1 MNDSNLNGVGNNTNN
16 LGNNVSNGN
25 QNLETFDMPN
35 NQNNS
40 VDGNNVYNS
49 TSMNTGSASSVEN
62 RVNNGYVSNTNS
74 MNSNMMNMN
83 NGMNTVPNNNQINNQ
98 NVSEVSNT
106 NFTNNTVNNNFP
118 DNLDVMNTNTMNM
131 NSGINTMNSNL
142 SNDMN
147 NFTSPNMNST
157 VSSDNND
164 SFNTTSSKS
173 NKGLIIGIIV
183 LIVLIIGGVVGFIV
197 FKELNTPK
205 NRFLKTM
212 NKYIESNNIDS
223 NVIDI
228 YELFKDGATLNVDSN
243 LSVKSN
249 DEELLSGKININFV
263 DNPSSSNRY
272 INISFDDN
280 NDSVINFESYLND
293 NKIYF
298 TMKDIFD
305 KYYFTGLEY
314 IKIYDENVKKLKD
327 NVSKSLDSYFTNDKF
342 ILSKEEGYSKISVS
356 LSDKDLND
364 LLILILENIKNDDA
378 LSLFVNEDMS
388 LEDIRKE
395 LDDEI
400 NSIKENLEYQSDEKI
415 YTYNVYSKGS
425 TLVKQEIIVDDI
437 KLVIEGETS
446 GNITL
451 LSDDTVILTGSYD
464 KGKLNL
470 SVSDNDINFDFSLT
484 FNENIT
490 KDNVDSN
497 YNIIVKTKSGE
508 DEIVVSADMKL
519 GITKDNTIPK
529 VDISNATDISD
540 ITNEEIQNIYTKLGE
555 VPMLSLYFSM
565 FSGLGDS
572 DYSYDDDYSYDYSTD
587 ADLDSDYE
595 YDNCS
600 PGMNCQS
607 STIKDNTIDDSGF

>member
-83 NGMNTVPNNNQINNQ
+83 NGMNTVPNNNQ

-164 SFNTTSSKS
+164 SFNTKS

-205 NRFLKTM
+205 TRFLKTM
-212 NKYIESNNIDS
+212 NKYLESNNIDS

-228 YELFKDGATLNVDSN
+228 YELFKDGATLNVDGN

-272 INISFDDN
+272 INIKFDDN
-280 NDSVINFESYLND
+280 KDSILNFESYLND
-293 NKIYF
+293 NKVYF

-356 LSDKDLND
+356 LSDKDLNN
-364 LLILILENIKNDDA
+364 LLILILGNLKNDDA

-388 LEDIRKE
+388 LEDIGKE

-464 KGKLNL
+464 KDKLNL
-470 SVSDNDINFDFSLT
+470 NVSDNDINFDFSLT
-484 FNENIT
+484 FNNNIT
-490 KDNVDSN
+490 KDNVAAN
-497 YNIIVKTKSGE
+497 YNLVIKTKSEE
-508 DEIVVSADMKL
+508 DELVVNADLEL

-607 STIKDNTIDDSGF
+607 SIIKDNTIDDSGFGI

>member
-83 NGMNTVPNNNQINNQ
+83 NGMNTVPNNNQ

-164 SFNTTSSKS
+164 SFNTKS

-205 NRFLKTM
+205 TRFLKTM
-212 NKYIESNNIDS
+212 NKYLESNNIDS

-228 YELFKDGATLNVDSN
+228 YELFKDGATLNVDGN

-272 INISFDDN
+272 INIKFDDN
-280 NDSVINFESYLND
+280 KDSILNFESYLND
-293 NKIYF
+293 NKVYF

-305 KYYFTGLEY
+305 KYYFTELEY

-356 LSDKDLND
+356 LSDKDLNN
-364 LLILILENIKNDDA
+364 LLILILGNLKNDDA

-464 KGKLNL
+464 KDKLNL
-470 SVSDNDINFDFSLT
+470 NVSDNDINFDFSLT
-484 FNENIT
+484 FNNNIT
-490 KDNVDSN
+490 KDNVAAN
-497 YNIIVKTKSGE
+497 YNLVIKTKSEE
-508 DEIVVSADMKL
+508 DELVVNADLEL

-607 STIKDNTIDDSGF
+607 SIIKDNTIDDSGFGI

>member
-1 MNDSNLNGVGNNTNN
+1 MNDSNLNGVDNNTNN
-16 LGNNVSNGN
+16 LGNNMPNGN

-62 RVNNGYVSNTNS
+62 IVNNSYASNT
-74 MNSNMMNMN
+74 NMMNMN
-83 NGMNTVPNNNQINNQ
+83 NGMNTVPNNNQMNNQ

-106 NFTNNTVNNNFP
+106 NFTNNTV
-118 DNLDVMNTNTMNM
+118 NM

-164 SFNTTSSKS
+164 SFNTKS

-205 NRFLKTM
+205 TRFLKTM
-212 NKYIESNNIDS
+212 NKYLESNNIDS

-228 YELFKDGATLNVDSN
+228 YELFKDGATLNVDGN

-272 INISFDDN
+272 INIKFDDN
-280 NDSVINFESYLND
+280 KDSIINFESYLND
-293 NKIYF
+293 NKVYF

-342 ILSKEEGYSKISVS
+342 VLSKEEGYSKISVS

-364 LLILILENIKNDDA
+364 LLILILENLKNDDA

-464 KGKLNL
+464 KNKLNL
-470 SVSDNDINFDFSLT
+470 NFSDNDINFDFSLT
-484 FNENIT
+484 FNNNIT
-490 KDNVDSN
+490 KDNAAAN
-497 YNIIVKTKSGE
+497 YNLVIKTKSEE
-508 DEIVVSADMKL
+508 DELVVNADLEL

-565 FSGLGDS
+565 FSGLKDS

-607 STIKDNTIDDSGF
+607 STIKDNTIDDSDFGI

>member
-1 MNDSNLNGVGNNTNN
+1 MNDSNLNGVDNNTNN
-16 LGNNVSNGN
+16 LGNNMPNGN

-62 RVNNGYVSNTNS
+62 IVNNSYVSNTNS
-74 MNSNMMNMN
+74 MNMN
-83 NGMNTVPNNNQINNQ
+83 NGMNTVPNNNQ

-106 NFTNNTVNNNFP
+106 NFTNNTV
-118 DNLDVMNTNTMNM
+118 NM

-164 SFNTTSSKS
+164 SFNTKS

-205 NRFLKTM
+205 TRFLKTM
-212 NKYIESNNIDS
+212 NKYLESNNIDS

-228 YELFKDGATLNVDSN
+228 YELFKDGATLNVDGN

-272 INISFDDN
+272 INIKFDDN
-280 NDSVINFESYLND
+280 KDSIINFESYLND
-293 NKIYF
+293 NKVYF

-364 LLILILENIKNDDA
+364 LLILILENLKNDDA
-378 LSLFVNEDMS
+378 LSLFVDEDMS
-388 LEDIRKE
+388 LEDIRKGI
-395 LDDEI
+395 DDHI
-400 NSIKENLEYQSDEKI
+400 NSIKENIEYQSDEKI

-464 KGKLNL
+464 KDKLNL
-470 SVSDNDINFDFSLT
+470 NVSDNDINFDFSLT
-484 FNENIT
+484 FNNNIT
-490 KDNVDSN
+490 KDNAAAN
-497 YNIIVKTKSGE
+497 YNLVIKTKSEE
-508 DEIVVSADMKL
+508 DELVVNADLKL

-565 FSGLGDS
+565 FSGLKDS

-607 STIKDNTIDDSGF
+607 STIKDNTIDDSDFGI

>member
-164 SFNTTSSKS
+164 SFNTKS

-212 NKYIESNNIDS
+212 NKYLESNNIDS

-228 YELFKDGATLNVDSN
+228 YELFKDGATLNVDGN

-272 INISFDDN
+272 INIKFDDN
-280 NDSVINFESYLND
+280 KDSILNFESYLND
-293 NKIYF
+293 NKVYF

-356 LSDKDLND
+356 LSDKDLNN
-364 LLILILENIKNDDA
+364 LLILILGNLKNDDA

-464 KGKLNL
+464 KDKLNL
-470 SVSDNDINFDFSLT
+470 NVSDNDINFDFSLT
-484 FNENIT
+484 FNNNIT
-490 KDNVDSN
+490 KDNVAAN
-497 YNIIVKTKSGE
+497 YNLVIKTKSEE
-508 DEIVVSADMKL
+508 DELVVNADLEL

-607 STIKDNTIDDSGF
+607 STIKDNTIDDSGFGI

>member
-16 LGNNVSNGN
+16 LGNNMPNGN

-49 TSMNTGSASSVEN
+49 TSMNTGSTSSVEN
-62 RVNNGYVSNTNS
+62 RVNNDYVSNSNS
-74 MNSNMMNMN
+74 MNTNMMNMN
-83 NGMNTVPNNNQINNQ
+83 NGMNTVPNNNQMNNQ
-98 NVSEVSNT
+98 NVSEVSNN
-106 NFTNNTVNNNFP
+106 NFTNNMVNNNFA
-118 DNLDVMNTNTMNM
+118 DNSNSMNTNTMNM
-131 NSGINTMNSNL
+131 NNGINTINSNL

-147 NFTSPNMNST
+147 NFQNGNVNQNNFTSPTMNST
-157 VSSDNND
+157 VSSNNND
-164 SFNTTSSKS
+164 SFNTTSNKS

-205 NRFLKTM
+205 TRFLKTM
-212 NKYIESNNIDS
+212 NKYLESNNIDS

-228 YELFKDGATLNVDSN
+228 YELFKDGATLNIDSN

-272 INISFDDN
+272 INVSFDDN

-342 ILSKEEGYSKISVS
+342 VLSKEEGYSKISVS

-364 LLILILENIKNDDA
+364 LLILILENLKNDDA
-378 LSLFVNEDMS
+378 LSLFVDEDMS
-388 LEDIRKE
+388 LEDIRKGI
-395 LDDEI
+395 DDHI
-400 NSIKENLEYQSDEKI
+400 NSIKENIEYQSDEKI

-425 TLVKQEIIVDDI
+425 TLVKQEIIVDNV

-464 KGKLNL
+464 KDKLNL
-470 SVSDNDINFDFSLT
+470 NVSDNDINFDFSLT
-484 FNENIT
+484 FSENIT
-490 KDNVDSN
+490 KDNADAN
-497 YNIIVKTKSGE
+497 YNLVVKTKSEE
-508 DEIVVSADMKL
+508 DEIVISADVKL

-529 VDISNATDISD
+529 VDISNAKDVSD
-540 ITNEEIQNIYTKLGE
+540 ITNEEIQNIYTKLSE
-555 VPMLSLYFSM
+555 VPMLAPYFSM

-572 DYSYDDDYSYDYSTD
+572 DYSYDSDYDYDYSYDYSTD
-587 ADLDSDYE
+587 DDLDYNE
-595 YDNCS
+595 
-600 PGMNCQS
+600 
-607 STIKDNTIDDSGF
+607 TIDDSGFGI

>member
-83 NGMNTVPNNNQINNQ
+83 NGMNTVPNNNQ

-164 SFNTTSSKS
+164 SFNTKS

-205 NRFLKTM
+205 TRFLKTM
-212 NKYIESNNIDS
+212 NKYLESNNIDS

-228 YELFKDGATLNVDSN
+228 YELFKDGATLNVDGN

-272 INISFDDN
+272 INIKFDDN
-280 NDSVINFESYLND
+280 KDSILNFESYLND
-293 NKIYF
+293 NKVYF

-356 LSDKDLND
+356 LSDKDLNN
-364 LLILILENIKNDDA
+364 LLILILGNLKNDDA

-464 KGKLNL
+464 KDKLNL
-470 SVSDNDINFDFSLT
+470 NVSDNDINFDFSLT
-484 FNENIT
+484 FNNNIT
-490 KDNVDSN
+490 KDNVAAN
-497 YNIIVKTKSGE
+497 YNLVIKTKSEE
-508 DEIVVSADMKL
+508 DELVVNADLEL

-607 STIKDNTIDDSGF
+607 SIIKDNTIDDSGFGI

>member
-83 NGMNTVPNNNQINNQ
+83 NGMNTVPNNNQ
-98 NVSEVSNT
+98 NVSEVSNI

-164 SFNTTSSKS
+164 SFNTKS

-205 NRFLKTM
+205 TRFLKTM
-212 NKYIESNNIDS
+212 NKYLESNNIDS

-228 YELFKDGATLNVDSN
+228 YELFKDGATLNVDGN

-272 INISFDDN
+272 INIKFDDN
-280 NDSVINFESYLND
+280 KDSILNFESYLND
-293 NKIYF
+293 NKVYF

-356 LSDKDLND
+356 LSDKDLNN
-364 LLILILENIKNDDA
+364 LLILILENLKNDDA

-464 KGKLNL
+464 KDKLNL
-470 SVSDNDINFDFSLT
+470 NVSDNDINFDFSLT
-484 FNENIT
+484 FNNNIT
-490 KDNVDSN
+490 KDNVAAN
-497 YNIIVKTKSGE
+497 YNLVIKTKSEE
-508 DEIVVSADMKL
+508 DELVVNADLEL

-607 STIKDNTIDDSGF
+607 STIKDNTIDDSGFGI

>member
-1 MNDSNLNGVGNNTNN
+1 MNDSNLNGVDNNTNN
-16 LGNNVSNGN
+16 LGNNMPNGN

-62 RVNNGYVSNTNS
+62 IVNNSYVSNTNS
-74 MNSNMMNMN
+74 MNSNMMNMS
-83 NGMNTVPNNNQINNQ
+83 NGMNTVPDNNQMNNQ

-106 NFTNNTVNNNFP
+106 NFTNNTV
-118 DNLDVMNTNTMNM
+118 NM

-164 SFNTTSSKS
+164 SFNTKS

-205 NRFLKTM
+205 TRFLKTM
-212 NKYIESNNIDS
+212 NKYLESNNIDS

-228 YELFKDGATLNVDSN
+228 YELFKDGATLNVDGN

-272 INISFDDN
+272 INIKFDDN
-280 NDSVINFESYLND
+280 KDSILNFESYLND
-293 NKIYF
+293 NKVYF

-364 LLILILENIKNDDA
+364 LLILILENLKNDDA
-378 LSLFVNEDMS
+378 LSLFVNENMS
-388 LEDIRKE
+388 IEDIRKE
-395 LDDEI
+395 LDDHI

-464 KGKLNL
+464 KDKLNL
-470 SVSDNDINFDFSLT
+470 NVSDNDINFDFCLT
-484 FNENIT
+484 FNNNIT
-490 KDNVDSN
+490 KDSAAAN
-497 YNIIVKTKSGE
+497 YNLVIKTKSEE
-508 DEIVVSADMKL
+508 DELVVNADLEL

-565 FSGLGDS
+565 FSGLKDS

-607 STIKDNTIDDSGF
+607 STIKDNTIDDSDFGI

>member
-83 NGMNTVPNNNQINNQ
+83 NGMNTVPNNNQ

-164 SFNTTSSKS
+164 SFNTKS

-205 NRFLKTM
+205 TRFLKTM
-212 NKYIESNNIDS
+212 NKYLESNNIDS

-228 YELFKDGATLNVDSN
+228 YELFKDGATLNVDGN

-272 INISFDDN
+272 INIKFDDN
-280 NDSVINFESYLND
+280 KDSILNFESYLND
-293 NKIYF
+293 NKVYF

-305 KYYFTGLEY
+305 KYYFTGLKY

-356 LSDKDLND
+356 LSDKDLNN
-364 LLILILENIKNDDA
+364 LLILILGNLKNDDA

-464 KGKLNL
+464 KDKLNL
-470 SVSDNDINFDFSLT
+470 NVSDNDINFDFSLT
-484 FNENIT
+484 FNNNIT
-490 KDNVDSN
+490 KDNVAAN
-497 YNIIVKTKSGE
+497 YNLVIKTKSEE
-508 DEIVVSADMKL
+508 DELVVNADLEL

-607 STIKDNTIDDSGF
+607 STIKDNTIDDSGFGI